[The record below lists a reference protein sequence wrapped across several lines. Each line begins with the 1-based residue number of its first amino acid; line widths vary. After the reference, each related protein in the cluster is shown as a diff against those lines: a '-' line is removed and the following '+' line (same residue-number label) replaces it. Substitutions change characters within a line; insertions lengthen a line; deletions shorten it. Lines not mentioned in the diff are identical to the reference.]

1 MTGFNY
7 KTSSWYKN
15 VCVKY
20 VRLTKCISSM
30 ISYKLVVMH
39 ILWEKQVTRVNNFL
53 SLYTPNFLFICI
65 YFENTSIFKDWL
77 YIFRIITIK

>member
-7 KTSSWYKN
+7 KTSPWYKN

-30 ISYKLVVMH
+30 ISYKLMVMH
-39 ILWEKQVTRVNNFL
+39 IFMRKRSIKSKQF
-53 SLYTPNFLFICI
+53 S
-65 YFENTSIFKDWL
+65 
-77 YIFRIITIK
+77 